1 LIIKVREMTMD
12 TSDQKQTER
21 RVFTSF
27 FQAGIMEAFT
37 GIFLLQLGC
46 PALFSRSGF
55 GDWESALL
63 TLPIALILLVVV
75 FVVRRFVVIPRL
87 GHVKFLPERRRRVS
101 RLIIVPILTLIAGAM
116 VGYIF
121 AENAPLRHAFVVQ
134 IPFILIPIIVF
145 GAAAYFLDMKR
156 LYVYGAIVGLVFP
169 LGKYL
174 ETVIGSRNAL
184 PATILFAAFVFLG
197 MATVFLVASLR
208 KYHEPEV

>member
-1 LIIKVREMTMD
+1 ME
-12 TSDQKQTER
+12 TSDQKQIER

-27 FQAGIMEAFT
+27 LQGGFIEAFT
-37 GIFLLQLGC
+37 GIFLLQLGL

-63 TLPIALILLVVV
+63 TLPIALILLIAV
-75 FVVRRFVVIPRL
+75 FLVRRFVVIPRL

-101 RLIIVPILTLIAGAM
+101 RLIIVPILTLVAGAI

-121 AENAPLRHAFVVQ
+121 AENASLRHIFAAQ
-134 IPFILIPIIVF
+134 IPFSLIPIIVF

-174 ETVIGSRNAL
+174 ETVIVSRNTL
-184 PATILFAAFVFLG
+184 PATILFTAFVFFG
-197 MATVFLVASLR
+197 MATVFLVAFLR
-208 KYHEPEV
+208 KYHEPRV

>member
-1 LIIKVREMTMD
+1 MD
-12 TSDQKQTER
+12 TSDQKKIER

-27 FQAGIMEAFT
+27 FQAGIIEAFT
-37 GIFLLQLGC
+37 GIILLQLGL

-63 TLPIALILLVVV
+63 TLPIALILLIVV
-75 FVVRRFVVIPRL
+75 FLIRKFVVTPRI
-87 GHVKFLPERRRRVS
+87 GKVKFLPERRRRIS
-101 RLIIVPILTLIAGAM
+101 KLIIVPILTLIAGAV

-121 AENAPLRHAFVVQ
+121 TENASLRHIFVGQ

-174 ETVIGSRNAL
+174 ETVIVSRNTL
-184 PATILFAAFVFLG
+184 PATILFTAFVFLSI
-197 MATVFLVASLR
+197 AIVFLVAFLR
-208 KYHEPEV
+208 KYHEPRV

>member
-1 LIIKVREMTMD
+1 MD
-12 TSDQKQTER
+12 TSNQEKIER

-27 FQAGIMEAFT
+27 FQAGFIEAFT
-37 GIFLLQLGC
+37 GIFLLQLGF

-55 GDWESALL
+55 GDWQSALL
-63 TLPIALILLVVV
+63 TLPIALILLIVV
-75 FVVRRFVVIPRL
+75 FLVRRFVVIPRL
-87 GHVKFLPERRRRVS
+87 GRVKFLPERRRRLS
-101 RLIIVPILTLIAGAM
+101 KLIIVPILTLIAGAI

-121 AENAPLRHAFVVQ
+121 TENASLRHIFVGQ
-134 IPFILIPIIVF
+134 IPFIVLPIIVF

-174 ETVIGSRNAL
+174 ETVIVSRNTL
-184 PATILFAAFVFLG
+184 PATILFTAFVFLG
-197 MATVFLVASLR
+197 IAIVFLVSFMR

>member
-1 LIIKVREMTMD
+1 MD
-12 TSDQKQTER
+12 TSDQKQIER

-27 FQAGIMEAFT
+27 FQAGFIEAFT
-37 GIFLLQLGC
+37 GIFLLQLGF

-55 GDWESALL
+55 GDWQSALL
-63 TLPIALILLVVV
+63 TLPIALLLLFVV
-75 FVVRRFVVIPRL
+75 FLVRRFVIIPRL
-87 GHVKFLPERRRRVS
+87 GRVKFLPERRRRIS
-101 RLIIVPILTLIAGAM
+101 KFIIVPILTLIAGAI

-121 AENAPLRHAFVVQ
+121 TENASLRHVFVGQ

-156 LYVYGAIVGLVFP
+156 LYVYGAIVGLIFP

-174 ETVIGSRNAL
+174 ETIIVSRNTL
-184 PATILFAAFVFLG
+184 PATILFTAFVFLG
-197 MATVFLVASLR
+197 IAIVFLVAFLR

>member
-1 LIIKVREMTMD
+1 MD
-12 TSDQKQTER
+12 TSDQKQIER

-37 GIFLLQLGC
+37 GIFLLQLGL

-55 GDWESALL
+55 GDLESALL
-63 TLPIALILLVVV
+63 ALPIALILLVVV
-75 FVVRRFVVIPRL
+75 FLVRRFVIVPRL
-87 GHVKFLPERRRRVS
+87 GHVKFLPERRRRIS
-101 RLIIVPILTLIAGAM
+101 KLIIVPILTLAAGA
-116 VGYIF
+116 VAGHVF
-121 AENAPLRHAFVVQ
+121 AENPSLRHIFAAQ

-174 ETVIGSRNAL
+174 ETVISSRNTL
-184 PATILFAAFVFLG
+184 PATILLAAFVFLSI
-197 MATVFLVASLR
+197 AIAFFVAFLR

>member
-1 LIIKVREMTMD
+1 VEDILMD
-12 TSDQKQTER
+12 TSDQKQIER

-27 FQAGIMEAFT
+27 FQAGFIEAFT
-37 GIFLLQLGC
+37 GIFLLQLGF

-55 GDWESALL
+55 GDWQSALL
-63 TLPIALILLVVV
+63 TLPIALLLLFVV
-75 FVVRRFVVIPRL
+75 FLVRRFVIIPRL
-87 GHVKFLPERRRRVS
+87 GRVKFLPERRRRIS
-101 RLIIVPILTLIAGAM
+101 KFIIVPILTLIAGAI

-121 AENAPLRHAFVVQ
+121 TENASLRHVFVGQ

-145 GAAAYFLDMKR
+145 GAAAYFLNMKR

-174 ETVIGSRNAL
+174 ETVIVSRNTL
-184 PATILFAAFVFLG
+184 PLTILFTAFVFLG
-197 MATVFLVASLR
+197 IAIVFLVSFLR

>member
-1 LIIKVREMTMD
+1 VEDIIMD
-12 TSDQKQTER
+12 KTDEKKIER

-27 FQAGIMEAFT
+27 FQAGFIEAFT
-37 GIFLLQLGC
+37 GIFLLQLGL

-55 GDWESALL
+55 GDWESAIL
-63 TLPIALILLVVV
+63 TLPIALILLIVV
-75 FVVRRFVVIPRL
+75 FLVRRFVVTPRL
-87 GHVKFLPERRRRVS
+87 GKVKFLPERRRKLS
-101 RLIIVPILTLIAGAM
+101 KLIIVPILTLIAGAI

-121 AENAPLRHAFVVQ
+121 TENASLRHIFVGQ

-174 ETVIGSRNAL
+174 ETVIVSRNTL
-184 PATILFAAFVFLG
+184 PAIILFTAFVFLG
-197 MATVFLVASLR
+197 IAIVFLVAFLR
-208 KYHEPEV
+208 KYHEPGV

>member
-1 LIIKVREMTMD
+1 MD
-12 TSDQKQTER
+12 TSNQKEIER

-27 FQAGIMEAFT
+27 FQGGLIEAFT
-37 GIFLLQLGC
+37 GIILLQLGV

-55 GDWESALL
+55 GDWESALF
-63 TLPIALILLVVV
+63 TLPIALILLIAV
-75 FVVRRFVVIPRL
+75 FLIRRFVVIPRL

-101 RLIIVPILTLIAGAM
+101 KLIIVPILTLIAGAI

-121 AENAPLRHAFVVQ
+121 AENDSLRHIFVAQ
-134 IPFILIPIIVF
+134 IPFILVPIIVF
-145 GAAAYFLDMKR
+145 SAAAYFLNMKR

-174 ETVIGSRNAL
+174 ETVIVSRNTL
-184 PATILFAAFVFLG
+184 PATILFTAFVFLG
-197 MATVFLVASLR
+197 MATVFLVAFLR

>member
-1 LIIKVREMTMD
+1 MD
-12 TSDQKQTER
+12 TSNQKEIER

-27 FQAGIMEAFT
+27 FQAGFIEAFT
-37 GIFLLQLGC
+37 GIFLLQLGF

-63 TLPIALILLVVV
+63 TLPIALILLFVV
-75 FVVRRFVVIPRL
+75 FLVRRFVVTPRL
-87 GHVKFLPERRRRVS
+87 GKVKFLPERRRKLS
-101 RLIIVPILTLIAGAM
+101 KLIIVPILTLIAGAI

-121 AENAPLRHAFVVQ
+121 TENASLRHIFIGQ

-174 ETVIGSRNAL
+174 ETVIVSRNTL
-184 PATILFAAFVFLG
+184 PATILFTAFVFLG
-197 MATVFLVASLR
+197 MATVFLVAFLR
-208 KYHEPEV
+208 KYHEPRV

>member
-1 LIIKVREMTMD
+1 MD
-12 TSDQKQTER
+12 TSDQGKIER

-27 FQAGIMEAFT
+27 LQGGFIEAFT
-37 GIFLLQLGC
+37 GIFLLQLGL

-63 TLPIALILLVVV
+63 TLPIALILLFVV
-75 FVVRRFVVIPRL
+75 FLVRRFVIIPRL
-87 GHVKFLPERRRRVS
+87 GHVKFLPERRHKVS
-101 RLIIVPILTLIAGAM
+101 KLMIVPILTLIAGAI

-121 AENAPLRHAFVVQ
+121 SENASVRHALVGQ

-156 LYVYGAIVGLVFP
+156 LYVYGAIVGLIFP

-174 ETVIGSRNAL
+174 ETVIVSRNTL
-184 PATILFAAFVFLG
+184 PATILFTAFVFLG
-197 MATVFLVASLR
+197 IATSFLVAFLR
-208 KYHEPEV
+208 KYHEPTV

>member
-1 LIIKVREMTMD
+1 MD
-12 TSDQKQTER
+12 TSDQKQIER

-27 FQAGIMEAFT
+27 FQAGFIEAFT
-37 GIFLLQLGC
+37 GIFLLQLGL

-55 GDWESALL
+55 GDWQSALL
-63 TLPIALILLVVV
+63 TLPIALILLIVV
-75 FVVRRFVVIPRL
+75 FLVRKFVVIPRL

-101 RLIIVPILTLIAGAM
+101 KLIIVPTLTLIAGAI

-121 AENAPLRHAFVVQ
+121 TENASLRHAFVGQ

-156 LYVYGAIVGLVFP
+156 LYVYGAIVGFIFP

-174 ETVIGSRNAL
+174 ETVIVSRNTL
-184 PATILFAAFVFLG
+184 PVTILFAAFVFLG
-197 MATVFLVASLR
+197 IAIVFLVAFLR
-208 KYHEPEV
+208 KYHEPGV

>member
-1 LIIKVREMTMD
+1 MD
-12 TSDQKQTER
+12 TSDQKQIER

-37 GIFLLQLGC
+37 GIFLLQLGF

-55 GDWESALL
+55 GDLQSALL
-63 TLPIALILLVVV
+63 TLPIALTLLIVV
-75 FVVRRFVVIPRL
+75 FLVRRFVVTPRL

-101 RLIIVPILTLIAGAM
+101 RLIIVPILTLIAGAI
-116 VGYIF
+116 VGYVF
-121 AENAPLRHAFVVQ
+121 AENAPLRHAFVGQ

-145 GAAAYFLDMKR
+145 GAAAYFLNMKR

-174 ETVIGSRNAL
+174 ETVIVSRNTL
-184 PATILFAAFVFLG
+184 PATLLLTAFVFLST
-197 MATVFLVASLR
+197 AIIFLVAFLR
-208 KYHEPEV
+208 KYHEPGV